1 MNDTSRPGYQ
11 WSNQQCMKCR
21 RTFTRVCQP
30 NKLFYLNQDR
40 DQTEITHNL
49 FCLTCHWAI
58 TQNSCFS
65 QVWSTFELA
74 YEELVRREL
83 R

>member
-49 FCLTCHWAI
+49 FCLTCH
-58 TQNSCFS
+58 
-65 QVWSTFELA
+65 
-74 YEELVRREL
+74 
-83 R
+83 